1 MLPMALVAVKKHF
14 AFLSLLIFLKTFC
27 SLFLLFFFSPHCL
40 PSAGWLVTWRSTNHI
55 CGIPLDERSV
65 AEGPK
70 RRIWSTIFHCILGK
84 KEKEKKRNPTP
95 CYFYIIV
102 AYDLYAFLVC
112 GYCCAM
118 LPVLSVLLDVTVI
131 QKRRKYPGRTYSIL
145 AGHAGGDFADGGVLI
160 QYNVM
165 RHRSTALRGRGEVKK
180 SSPHEVKD
188 LLGFFF
194 PLLLFYCEG
203 CGAVLS
209 GLLSWAAGALLLQGA
224 LLPRAGELLKS
235 SSSSRPLVASYCVF
249 SRRVIKRS
257 SSSPNSP
264 PIRVGSP
271 TTITSLRKR
280 EKKRG
285 RYMIFFILK
294 TEKHIICLFFLL
306 AFPKVTTYLNCPVSW
321 VTLSV
326 TF

>member
-84 KEKEKKRNPTP
+84 KKKKKKKRNPTP

-102 AYDLYAFLVC
+102 AYNLYAFLVC

-118 LPVLSVLLDVTVI
+118 LPVLSVLLDVIVI

-145 AGHAGGDFADGGVLI
+145 AGHAGGEFADGGFWFSTMLWGIEVLP
-160 QYNVM
+160 
-165 RHRSTALRGRGEVKK
+165 SGKGGR
-180 SSPHEVKD
+180 
-188 LLGFFF
+188 
-194 PLLLFYCEG
+194 
-203 CGAVLS
+203 
-209 GLLSWAAGALLLQGA
+209 
-224 LLPRAGELLKS
+224 LKS
-235 SSSSRPLVASYCVF
+235 PVHMKSRICWAFF
-249 SRRVIKRS
+249 S
-257 SSSPNSP
+257 
-264 PIRVGSP
+264 
-271 TTITSLRKR
+271 
-280 EKKRG
+280 
-285 RYMIFFILK
+285 
-294 TEKHIICLFFLL
+294 LFFCFTARVVAPCSRACYPGRRGLCCS
-306 AFPKVTTYLNCPVSW
+306 KGRCCPELGSY
-321 VTLSV
+321 
-326 TF
+326 